1 MGRLLYSAL
10 IGLSVPAVFPGP
22 YTCSISP
29 HCPLLPSCRST
40 SIVLLFSSS
49 CHHSPFRIPPLRA
62 GPGASPVATV
72 PILCCPSCPFH
83 RPHTGVPPLIFPCRC
98 PCKYRRPHLYR
109 VPFGPRSRV
118 PGPRPVHVRPG
129 VSKQAL
135 PPVPPSRLIIARLR
149 RYVPLWPFPAPCGRC
164 PHSRSPA
171 VRAVPLFSL
180 HVLLHAFS
188 SRALSARHRNSLM
201 NVQ

>member
-22 YTCSISP
+22 YPVPFLRIVRCLRRAAPSP
-29 HCPLLPSCRST
+29 LPSSSRLP
-40 SIVLLFSSS
+40 ILAPPSSS
-49 CHHSPFRIPPLRA
+49 LPYAPAPARLLLQPSLPYALLCPPC
-62 GPGASPVATV
+62 S
-72 PILCCPSCPFH
+72 FH
-83 RPHTGVPPLIFPCRC
+83 RPHTGVPPLIFPRRC
-98 PCKYRRPHLYR
+98 PCKYRCPHLYR
-109 VPFGPRSRV
+109 VPLGPRSRV
-118 PGPRPVHVRPG
+118 PCPRPVHVRPG

-171 VRAVPLFSL
+171 VRAVPRFLL
-180 HVLLHAFS
+180 HVLLHAFT
-188 SRALSARHRNSLM
+188 SRALSAA
-201 NVQ
+201 